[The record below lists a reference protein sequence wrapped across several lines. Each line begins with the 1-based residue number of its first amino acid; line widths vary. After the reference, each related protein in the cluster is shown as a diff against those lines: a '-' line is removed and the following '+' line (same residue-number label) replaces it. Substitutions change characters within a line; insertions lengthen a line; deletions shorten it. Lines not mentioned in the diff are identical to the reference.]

1 MNMLKGGPPRSLGC
15 QSHHLSWSGDA
26 GAKHLHI
33 KKMAITV
40 IGNIP
45 IFGLTGLWNF
55 AHIADRK

>member
-1 MNMLKGGPPRSLGC
+1 MVRRRRRETSPH
-15 QSHHLSWSGDA
+15 Q
-26 GAKHLHI
+26 
-33 KKMAITV
+33 KMAITV